1 MNYSSSRQEILDK
14 IRKVSN
20 RKQPEQAYTEFENT
34 VIYKPILPDAISC
47 FKNELE
53 AISGKCFVVESEAEL
68 FQILQKE
75 LSDRQINAIY
85 CRDTT
90 ISAQLSAFNI
100 PFTNRAED
108 FEAMTCGITTCEFLI
123 ARTGSVLVS
132 SEGESGRQM
141 NVFPPIHIILANSS
155 QMLNYPED
163 ALVAIQK
170 KYSGQLPST
179 ITTITGPS
187 RTADIEKTLVLG
199 AHGPKEL
206 MVFVLKPHTTT

>member
-1 MNYSSSRQEILDK
+1 MNNSLSRQQILDK

-20 RKQPEQAYTEFENT
+20 RKQPEQAETEFENAA
-34 VIYKPILPDAISC
+34 IYKPILPDAITC

-53 AISGKCFVVESEAEL
+53 AISGKCFVVESETEL
-68 FQILQKE
+68 FQTLRKE
-75 LSDRQINAIY
+75 LSDRQISAIY
-85 CRDTT
+85 CRDTA
-90 ISAQLSAFNI
+90 ISAQLSSFDI
-100 PFTNRAED
+100 PFTNSAED
-108 FEAMTCGITTCEFLI
+108 FEAMTCGITSCEFLI

-132 SEGESGRQM
+132 SSGASGRQM

-163 ALVAIQK
+163 ALIAIQK

-206 MVFVLKPHTTT
+206 IVFILKN

>member
-1 MNYSSSRQEILDK
+1 MNNSLSRQQILES
-14 IRKVSN
+14 IRRVSN
-20 RKQPEQAYTEFENT
+20 RKQPEQAETEFENAA
-34 VIYKPILPDAISC
+34 IYKPILPDAITC

-53 AISGKCFVVESEAEL
+53 AISGNCFVVESEKEL
-68 FQILQKE
+68 FQILRKE
-75 LSDRQINAIY
+75 LTNRQISKIY
-85 CRDTT
+85 CRDTA
-90 ISAQLSAFNI
+90 ISAQLSTFDI
-100 PFTNRAED
+100 PFTNSTKD
-108 FEAMTCGITTCEFLI
+108 FEAMTCGITSCEFLI

-132 SEGESGRQM
+132 SAGASGRQM
-141 NVFPPIHIILANSS
+141 NVFPPVHVILAKSS

-170 KYSGQLPST
+170 KYRGHLPST

-206 MVFVLKPHTTT
+206 MVFVVKD

>member
-1 MNYSSSRQEILDK
+1 MNNSLSRQQILES
-14 IRKVSN
+14 IRRVSN
-20 RKQPEQAYTEFENT
+20 RKQPEQAETEFENAA
-34 VIYKPILPDAISC
+34 IYKPILPDAITC

-53 AISGKCFVVESEAEL
+53 AISGNCFVVESETEL
-68 FQILQKE
+68 FQTLRKE
-75 LSDRQINAIY
+75 LTDRQITTIF
-85 CRDTT
+85 CRDTA
-90 ISAQLSAFNI
+90 ISSQLSSFDI
-100 PFTNRAED
+100 PFTNSAEY
-108 FEAMTCGITTCEFLI
+108 FEAMTCGITSCEFLI

-132 SEGESGRQM
+132 SAGASGRQM
-141 NVFPPIHIILANSS
+141 NVFPPVHVILAKSS

-170 KYSGQLPST
+170 KYRGHLPST

-206 MVFVLKPHTTT
+206 MVFVVKD